1 MTIAHESERGAYGD
15 TVRSM
20 PTVCERDSDRRAP
33 HETARSIIDARE
45 GAPSAEELTLLAR
58 AYLDQHAQLETL
70 RQSLAKLDPV
80 TPATLE
86 RAVLGTLDSQ
96 LTEAAQ
102 RFIEQ
107 REAESLGRKPQ
118 RVSADRCGCTCRG
131 CRHFHL
137 AAKPA
142 EGEAAHHARLL
153 MAFDLSL
160 AATCRR
166 RAMPACNGQ
175 GSDDPHATSG
185 CEMGSLHSRAGE
197 LAVELATAI
206 EDPSSDKQAGRVG
219 DALAALLIEL
229 RGVIGDWS
237 KVS

>member
-1 MTIAHESERGAYGD
+1 MAGTYGD

-20 PTVCERDSDRRAP
+20 PTVCERDSDRRTPYA
-33 HETARSIIDARE
+33 TARSIIDARE
-45 GAPSAEELTLLAR
+45 GTPSGEELRLLAR
-58 AYLDQHAQLETL
+58 GYLEQHAQLETL
-70 RQSLAKLDPV
+70 RQSLAKLDSV
-80 TPATLE
+80 TLATFE

-96 LTEAAQ
+96 VAEAAQ

-107 REAESLGRKPQ
+107 REAESLDRKPR

-137 AAKPA
+137 AAEPA
-142 EGEAAHHARLL
+142 EGEHAHHARLL

-160 AATCRR
+160 AATCRS

-197 LAVELATAI
+197 LAVELAAAI
-206 EDPSSDKQAGRVG
+206 EDPSSDKQAGRAG
-219 DALAALLIEL
+219 EALAALLVEL
-229 RGVIGDWS
+229 RKVIADWAS
-237 KVS
+237 VS

>member
-1 MTIAHESERGAYGD
+1 
-15 TVRSM
+15 M
-20 PTVCERDSDRRAP
+20 PTVCERDRDRRAP

-45 GAPSAEELTLLAR
+45 DTPSAEELTLLAR
-58 AYLDQHAQLETL
+58 AYLDHHAQLETL

-80 TPATLE
+80 TLATLE

-107 REAESLGRKPQ
+107 REAESLGRMPQ

-160 AATCRR
+160 AATCRS
-166 RAMPACNGQ
+166 RAMPACNGL
-175 GSDDPHATSG
+175 GGDDPHATG
-185 CEMGSLHSRAGE
+185 CEISSLHSRAGE
-197 LAVELATAI
+197 LAVELAAAI
-206 EDPSSDKQAGRVG
+206 EDPSSDKQAGRAG
-219 DALAALLIEL
+219 DALTALLAEL